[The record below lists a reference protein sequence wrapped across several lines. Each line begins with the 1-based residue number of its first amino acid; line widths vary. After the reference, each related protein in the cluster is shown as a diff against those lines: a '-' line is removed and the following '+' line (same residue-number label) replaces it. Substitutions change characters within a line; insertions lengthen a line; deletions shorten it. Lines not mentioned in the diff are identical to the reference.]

1 MNRLEPE
8 IIALRY
14 SIQEIQSVLIDS
26 NERGKEAEKNQE
38 QLEHRVTLLEDLSVQ
53 TEERVK
59 DIEDKVELLHKHLN
73 AAITRINDLHKWL
86 DSFTDKDLRCDEK
99 LDVSDD
105 SDEEF
110 DLSDYND
117 KITKEIARVEQD
129 QMAEDYREL
138 SDNPE

>member
-14 SIQEIQSVLIDS
+14 SIQEIQSALMES

-38 QLEHRVTLLEDLSVQ
+38 QLEHRVSVLEDFSVQ

-59 DIEDKVELLHKHLN
+59 AVEDNVELLHKHLN
-73 AAITRINDLHKWL
+73 GAITRINELHKWL
-86 DSFTDKDLRCDEK
+86 NCFMDKDLHCYEEMP
-99 LDVSDD
+99 V

-110 DLSDYND
+110 DFSDFSD
-117 KITKEIARVEQD
+117 KVDEEIERVK
-129 QMAEDYREL
+129 
-138 SDNPE
+138 NNK

>member
-14 SIQEIQSVLIDS
+14 SIQEIQSALIDS

-86 DSFTDKDLRCDEK
+86 DSFTDKDLHCDEK

-129 QMAEDYREL
+129 Q
-138 SDNPE
+138 NG